1 VRVYRT
7 GLSPEPDA
15 AAAQNARDMLTE
27 AARDGHL
34 LNVPLL
40 GLIDLGAP
48 PYRALARQVR
58 LKNGAFFLN
67 PDGKL
72 CCYQTVIAPD
82 RGALLAVVNRLVSDA
97 LAKLAD
103 EALADPRRQAP
114 GWDDESL
121 RRVRRAAAESFGWVE
136 AEPGRV
142 RFTRPATP
150 AAVRELKREFL
161 AQRPLGLLSDN
172 PWGFDQ
178 RADRFTISLGLGG
191 GEPIRLVEAVEQP
204 LPSGK
209 AEEALIAHARTLAVT
224 FRDKLT
230 TEGLVDAFLHGQP
243 LGR

>member
-1 VRVYRT
+1 
-7 GLSPEPDA
+7 
-15 AAAQNARDMLTE
+15 
-27 AARDGHL
+27 
-34 LNVPLL
+34 
-40 GLIDLGAP
+40 
-48 PYRALARQVR
+48 
-58 LKNGAFFLN
+58 
-67 PDGKL
+67 
-72 CCYQTVIAPD
+72 
-82 RGALLAVVNRLVSDA
+82 

-121 RRVRRAAAESFGWVE
+121 RRVRRAAGSFHWVE
-136 AEPGRV
+136 AEPERV
-142 RFTRPATP
+142 RFTRPAAP

-191 GEPIRLVEAVEQP
+191 GEPIRLVEAVERP

-209 AEEALIAHARTLAVT
+209 AEEALIAHARTLPVP
-224 FRDKLT
+224 FHDKLT
-230 TEGLVDAFLHGQP
+230 TEGLVDAFLQGQP